1 MAEETPLVE
10 MKNISKSFGEI
21 QALKNVNFRVGENEV
36 VGLVGDNGAGKT
48 TLIKILTGVYE
59 ADTGEI
65 YYKGEK
71 QEFSSPAESRAL
83 GIEPV
88 HQEGT
93 TISEMTV
100 WENFFLGRET
110 RKKVGPFSI
119 LDKDKMKKICKET
132 LEDIGID
139 ISSDA
144 TLGNLSGGEAQ
155 SVAIGRSMYFGGEL
169 LVMDEPTASL
179 SLKETEKVLKYIR
192 GAKESGYSIIL
203 ISHLT
208 RHVYPASDRFVILEK
223 GEKLGDFEKSEI
235 DREELEQAIV
245 RGRLEVEEV
254 EAETAP
260 T

>member
-1 MAEETPLVE
+1 MAKESPLME
-10 MKNISKSFGEI
+10 MKNVSKSFGKI
-21 QALKNVNFRVGENEV
+21 QALKNVDFHIGDNEV
-36 VGLVGDNGAGKT
+36 VGLVGDNGAGKS

-59 ADTGEI
+59 PDTGEI
-65 YYKGEK
+65 YYGGKK

-93 TISEMTV
+93 TIDEMTV
-100 WENFFLGRET
+100 WENFFLGREIQ
-110 RKKVGPFSI
+110 KKIGPFSI
-119 LDKDKMKKICKET
+119 LDKNKMKEICKET
-132 LEDIGID
+132 LADIGID

-179 SLKETEKVLKYIR
+179 SLKETEKVLKYIK
-192 GAKESGYSIIL
+192 GAKEEGYSIIL

-208 RHVYPASDRFVILEK
+208 RHVYPAADRFVILEK
-223 GEKLGDFEKSEI
+223 GEKIGDFEKREI
-235 DREELEQAIV
+235 NRKELEKTIV
-245 RGRLEVEEV
+245 KGRLEVEEI
-254 EAETAP
+254 EAEKAP